1 MLWECWPSSC
11 QCKLCLIVLC
21 QKRKCI
27 YTQNLQIIIF
37 LETPCTYPLWELKF
51 SPNAFNQRIV
61 LPQMVSPSFPS
72 FGTAGTYVFHDQY
85 DMIKWLFN
93 ASFIVKHRNRLKK
106 SFKLH
111 KLRIHLFQNCIFYP
125 FNCSSILFIWCQI
138 TTTVAI
144 RRFIL

>member
-11 QCKLCLIVLC
+11 QCKWCLIVLC
-21 QKRKCI
+21 QKIKYI
-27 YTQNLQIIIF
+27 YTQNLKIIIF
-37 LETPCTYPLWELKF
+37 LETPCTCPLCEF
-51 SPNAFNQRIV
+51 SQNAFNQRIV
-61 LPQMVSPSFPS
+61 LPQMVLPSFPS

-125 FNCSSILFIWCQI
+125 FNCSSVLFIWCQI